1 MNYYSVRLEHTLTD
15 IEADLLTDDLAGLGF
30 ESFEDGATDTAGVGA
45 ANPGGAG
52 FHDAAIGA
60 VLQILTAY
68 IPAPD
73 YEANREAIDALLR
86 DCGDKI
92 LSRADTFIP
101 DKDWNAEWEKSYA
114 PVRFG
119 DFCYVHAPFH
129 QPIPEV
135 RHNIEIEPKMSFGT
149 AHHPTTS
156 LMIRFLES
164 DPPTGKRVLD
174 MGCGTGVLGILAGM
188 QGASAVTGID
198 IDEWAYRNALENVA
212 RNGLSDRM
220 RIEQGDASGLQGKEF
235 DVILANINRNI
246 LMRDMAVYAAC
257 LPAGGVLYLSGF
269 YGQDMDLLEKE
280 CNAHRLF
287 YQKHVEKQ
295 GSGGETWA
303 AMKFVKK

>member
-1 MNYYSVRLEHTLTD
+1 MNYYSVRLEHKLTE
-15 IEADLLTDDLAGLGF
+15 IETDLLTDDLAGLGF
-30 ESFEDGATDTAGVGA
+30 ESFENGGEECGA
-45 ANPGGAG
+45 ACVA
-52 FHDAAIGA
+52 
-60 VLQILTAY
+60 QTLTAY

-73 YEANREAIDALLR
+73 YEANKAALDTLLQ
-86 DCGDKI
+86 DCGEKI
-92 LSRADTFIP
+92 IARTDTLIP
-101 DKDWNAEWEKSYA
+101 DKDWNAEWEKSYT

-129 QPIPEV
+129 QPLAQV

-156 LMIRFLES
+156 LMIKFLES

-174 MGCGTGVLGILAGM
+174 MGCGTGVLGILSGM
-188 QGASAVTGID
+188 QGAESVLGID

-212 RNGLSDRM
+212 RNGLSERM
-220 RIEQGDASGLQGKEF
+220 RIEQGDASNLQGREF

-246 LMRDMAVYAAC
+246 LLRDTAVYAAC
-257 LPAGGVLYLSGF
+257 LPVGGVLYLSGF
-269 YGQDMDLLEKE
+269 YRQDMDLLEKE

-287 YQKHVEKQ
+287 YQKHIEKQ
-295 GSGGETWA
+295 DAGGETWA

>member
-1 MNYYSVRLEHTLTD
+1 MNYYSVRLEHKLTE
-15 IEADLLTDDLAGLGF
+15 IETDLLTDNLAGLGF
-30 ESFEDGATDTAGVGA
+30 ESFENGGEECGA
-45 ANPGGAG
+45 ACVA
-52 FHDAAIGA
+52 
-60 VLQILTAY
+60 QTLTAY

-73 YEANREAIDALLR
+73 YEANRAALDTLLQ
-86 DCGDKI
+86 DCGEKI
-92 LSRADTFIP
+92 IARTDTLIP
-101 DKDWNAEWEKSYA
+101 DKDWNAEWEKSYT

-129 QPIPEV
+129 QPLAQV

-156 LMIRFLES
+156 LMIKFLES

-174 MGCGTGVLGILAGM
+174 MGCGTGVLGILSGM
-188 QGASAVTGID
+188 QDAESVLGID

-212 RNGLSDRM
+212 RNGLSERM
-220 RIEQGDASGLQGKEF
+220 RIEQGDASNLQGREF

-246 LMRDMAVYAAC
+246 LLRDTAVYAAC
-257 LPAGGVLYLSGF
+257 LPVGGVLYLSGF
-269 YGQDMDLLEKE
+269 YRQDMDLLEKE

-287 YQKHVEKQ
+287 YQKHIEKQ
-295 GSGGETWA
+295 DAGGETWA

>member
-1 MNYYSVRLEHTLTD
+1 MNYYSVRLEHKFTE
-15 IEADLLTDDLAGLGF
+15 IETDLLTDDLAGLGF
-30 ESFEDGATDTAGVGA
+30 ESFENGGEECGA
-45 ANPGGAG
+45 ACVA
-52 FHDAAIGA
+52 
-60 VLQILTAY
+60 QTLTAY

-73 YEANREAIDALLR
+73 YEANKAALDTLLQ
-86 DCGDKI
+86 DCGEKI
-92 LSRADTFIP
+92 IARTDTLIP
-101 DKDWNAEWEKSYA
+101 DKDWNAEWEKSYT

-129 QPIPEV
+129 QPLAQV

-156 LMIRFLES
+156 LMIKFLES

-174 MGCGTGVLGILAGM
+174 MGCGTGVLGILSGM
-188 QGASAVTGID
+188 QGAESVLGID

-212 RNGLSDRM
+212 RNGLSERM
-220 RIEQGDASGLQGKEF
+220 RIEQGDASNLQGREF

-246 LMRDMAVYAAC
+246 LLRDTAVYAAC
-257 LPAGGVLYLSGF
+257 LPVGGVLYLSGF
-269 YGQDMDLLEKE
+269 YRQDMDLLEKE

-287 YQKHVEKQ
+287 YQKHIEKQ
-295 GSGGETWA
+295 DAGGETWA

>member
-1 MNYYSVRLEHTLTD
+1 MNYYSVRLEHKLTE
-15 IEADLLTDDLAGLGF
+15 IETDLLTDDLAGLGF
-30 ESFEDGATDTAGVGA
+30 ESFENGGEECA
-45 ANPGGAG
+45 AACV
-52 FHDAAIGA
+52 A
-60 VLQILTAY
+60 QTLTAY

-73 YEANREAIDALLR
+73 YEANKAALDTLLQ
-86 DCGDKI
+86 DCGEKI
-92 LSRADTFIP
+92 TARTDTLIP
-101 DKDWNAEWEKSYA
+101 DKDWNAEWEKSYT

-129 QPIPEV
+129 QPLAQV

-156 LMIRFLES
+156 LMIKFLES

-174 MGCGTGVLGILAGM
+174 MGCGTGVLGILSGM
-188 QGASAVTGID
+188 QDAESVLGID

-212 RNGLSDRM
+212 RNGLSERM
-220 RIEQGDASGLQGKEF
+220 RIEQGDASNLQGREF

-246 LMRDMAVYAAC
+246 LLRDTAVYAAC
-257 LPAGGVLYLSGF
+257 LPVGGVLYLSGF
-269 YGQDMDLLEKE
+269 YRQDMDLLEKE

-287 YQKHVEKQ
+287 YQKHIEKQ
-295 GSGGETWA
+295 DAGGETWA

>member
-1 MNYYSVRLEHTLTD
+1 MNYYSVRLEHKLTE
-15 IEADLLTDDLAGLGF
+15 IETDLLTDDLAGLGF
-30 ESFEDGATDTAGVGA
+30 ESFENGGEECGA
-45 ANPGGAG
+45 ACVA
-52 FHDAAIGA
+52 
-60 VLQILTAY
+60 QTLTAY

-73 YEANREAIDALLR
+73 YEANKAALDTLLQ
-86 DCGDKI
+86 DCGEKI
-92 LSRADTFIP
+92 IARTDTLIP
-101 DKDWNAEWEKSYA
+101 DKDWNAEWEKSYT

-129 QPIPEV
+129 QPLAQV

-156 LMIRFLES
+156 LMIKFLES

-174 MGCGTGVLGILAGM
+174 MGCGTGVLGILSGM
-188 QGASAVTGID
+188 QGAESVLGID

-212 RNGLSDRM
+212 RNGLSERM
-220 RIEQGDASGLQGKEF
+220 RIEQGDASNLQGREF

-246 LMRDMAVYAAC
+246 LLRDTAVYAAS
-257 LPAGGVLYLSGF
+257 LPVGGVLYLSGF
-269 YGQDMDLLEKE
+269 YRQDMDLLEKE

-287 YQKHVEKQ
+287 YQKHIEKQ
-295 GSGGETWA
+295 DAGGETWA